1 MVIVTE
7 ICVSPASFSLAGAA
21 VSSPA
26 LGPAKCSRSQR
37 STDRDLLQNPAL
49 ACRLLLL
56 SWAMASLG
64 T

>member
-1 MVIVTE
+1 MS
-7 ICVSPASFSLAGAA
+7 CLSPASFSLPGPA
-21 VSSPA
+21 VSS
-26 LGPAKCSRSQR
+26 PAKCSRSQR

-56 SWAMASLG
+56 LPWAMASLG